1 MDKMIKIKENW
12 YMVEVDG
19 RIAETNIQ
27 WVVRVGETYLF
38 MVKKYLSKKEIEE
51 IDINSYKFHQFTLDD
66 LAKEG
71 GQ

>member
-38 MVKKYLSKKEIEE
+38 MVKKYLSEKEIEE
-51 IDINSYKFHQFTLDD
+51 IDINSYKFHQFTLEEV
-66 LAKEG
+66 LGAK
-71 GQ
+71 